1 MIFFLL
7 YLELRKKNFYLEVQK
22 NINLNL
28 NMSKIVGIDLGTGF
42 SCVAVVEGGQP
53 KVIINSEGKTTTPSV
68 ISFTKDEI
76 KVGESARRQAVMFPK
91 ETVSFIKR
99 FMGEKYDDVLDEVK
113 RAQYKVVKGP
123 NDTVRVDINGKLY
136 SPEEL
141 SAMILRKMKKTAE
154 DYLGEEVKDAIIT
167 CPAYYNDSQRQAVKN
182 AGEIA
187 GLNVMRVINE
197 PTAASLAYGIN
208 TDKDQ
213 KIIVSDIGCGTTDFT
228 VLDIADGVFEVNAT
242 DGDTHLGG
250 DDFDQ
255 VIIDWLLEEFKND
268 YGTDISGD
276 SMAMQRLKE
285 SAEKAKIELS
295 SSTIT
300 EINLPYIS
308 SVNNAPVH
316 LVKTLTRAKF
326 EQMSE
331 NLIKRIIDKCKS
343 CLKKSKLNISN
354 IDEIILVGG
363 STRIPAVQ
371 NAIEKLFGKV
381 PNKTVNPDEAVAC
394 GAAIQG
400 AILSGD
406 SNMGDILLLDVTPL
420 SLGIETMGGV
430 FTKLVESNTTIPVT
444 KTEVF
449 TTAADNQPSVEV
461 KVLQGERPMA
471 KDNKQLGIFHLDGI
485 MPARKGVPQIEVT
498 FDIDANGILKVSAK
512 DKATGTEQSIRIEGS
527 SGLSDAEVERMKKEA
542 EANAEADKKE
552 LDRIQTL
559 NIAESTI
566 FQTEKNIKE
575 YGDKITEEQKSELE
589 NGLTALKDALEQKDV
604 DACKSCMEILAQSWY
619 KISEELY
626 KNNPEAQGDGNPG
639 PDNPLNDLFNNG
651 GQQ

>member
-1 MIFFLL
+1 
-7 YLELRKKNFYLEVQK
+7 
-22 NINLNL
+22 
-28 NMSKIVGIDLGTGF
+28 MSRIVGIDLGTGF

-76 KVGESARRQAVMFPK
+76 KVGESARRQAIMFPK

-99 FMGEKYDDVLDEVK
+99 FMGEKYSNVKDEVK
-113 RAQYKVVKGP
+113 RAQYKVVQGP
-123 NDTVRVDINGKLY
+123 NDMPRVDINGKLY

-141 SAMILRKMKKTAE
+141 SAMILQKMKKIAE
-154 DYLGEEVKDAIIT
+154 DYLGEEVKDTVIT
-167 CPAYYNDSQRQAVKN
+167 CPAYYDDTARQAVKN

-187 GLNVMRVINE
+187 GLNVVRVINE
-197 PTAASLAYGIN
+197 PTAAALAYGIN
-208 TDKDQ
+208 TDKEQ
-213 KIIVSDIGCGTTDFT
+213 KIIVTDIGCGTTDFT

-255 VIIDWLLEEFKND
+255 VIIDWLLEEFKNE

-295 SSTIT
+295 SSTTT

-308 SVNNAPVH
+308 SVNNVPVH

-331 NLIKRIIDKCKS
+331 NLIERIIDKCKS

-371 NAIEKLFGKV
+371 NAIEKLFGKT

-430 FTKLVESNTTIPVT
+430 FTKLVEANTTIPVS
-444 KTEVF
+444 KTEIF
-449 TTAADNQPSVEV
+449 TTAVDNQPSVEI

-485 MPARKGVPQIEVT
+485 VPARKGVPQIEVK
-498 FDIDANGILKVSAK
+498 FDIDANGILSVSAT
-512 DKATGTEQSIRIEGS
+512 DKGTGKAQSIRIEGS
-527 SGLSDAEVERMKKEA
+527 SGLSDAEIERMKQEA

-552 LDRIQTL
+552 LERVQTL
-559 NIAESTI
+559 NVAEATI
-566 FQTEKNIKE
+566 FRTEKQIEE
-575 YGDKITEEQKSELE
+575 YGDKITDEQKSELE
-589 NGLTALKDALEQKDV
+589 NGLTALKNAYEQKDV

-626 KNNPEAQGDGNPG
+626 KNTGGTSDNPGGGNPM
-639 PDNPLNDLFNNG
+639 DDIINNMNNG
-651 GQQ
+651 Q

>member
-1 MIFFLL
+1 
-7 YLELRKKNFYLEVQK
+7 
-22 NINLNL
+22 
-28 NMSKIVGIDLGTGF
+28 MSKIIGIDLGSTL
-42 SCVAVVEGGQP
+42 SEVAVVEGGKP
-53 KVIINSEGKTTTPSV
+53 TIIVNDEGSRTTPSV
-68 ISFTKDEI
+68 VGFTKD
-76 KVGESARRQAVMFPK
+76 GERKIGSAAKRQMVTNPK
-91 ETVSFIKR
+91 GTINLIKR
-99 FMGEKYDDVLDEVK
+99 FMGSTYDESK
-113 RAQYKVVKGP
+113 ESMQYDIINKNNKPVVS
-123 NDTVRVDINGKLY
+123 VNGKDY
-136 SPEEL
+136 TPEEI
-141 SAMILRKMKKTAE
+141 SAMILSKLKKCAE
-154 DYLGEEVKDAIIT
+154 DYLGETVTDAVIT
-167 CPAYYNDSQRQAVKN
+167 VPAWFSDPARSATKV

-187 GLNVMRVINE
+187 GLNVLRVVAE
-197 PTAASLAYGIN
+197 PTAAILASNIDMNKGGKYMVVDYGGS
-208 TDKDQ
+208 TL
-213 KIIVSDIGCGTTDFT
+213 DFS
-228 VLDIADGVFEVNAT
+228 IADISDGVVEILASN
-242 DGDTHLGG
+242 GDVYCGG
-250 DDFDQ
+250 SDLDKLVSNYIVD
-255 VIIDWLLEEFKND
+255 EFKNAEGID
-268 YGTDISGD
+268 LTNDA
-276 SMAMQRLKE
+276 MAMSRIIE
-285 SAEKAKIELS
+285 AAEKAKVELS
-295 SSTIT
+295 NVSTT
-300 EINLPYIS
+300 DINLPYITATDS
-308 SVNNAPVH
+308 GPKH
-316 LVKTLTRAKF
+316 LNIQLSKAKF
-326 EQMSE
+326 EQ
-331 NLIKRIIDKCKS
+331 IIDGEISKVIK
-343 CLKKSKLNISN
+343 LGKEAIKKANIKTTDLDG
-354 IDEIILVGG
+354 ILLVGG
-363 STRIPAVQ
+363 STRIPKVQDELTKAFDRPLIKNVNVDEVVALGAAVQ
-371 NAIEKLFGKV
+371 GSILAGEKTDV
-381 PNKTVNPDEAVAC
+381 
-394 GAAIQG
+394 
-400 AILSGD
+400 
-406 SNMGDILLLDVTPL
+406 LLLDVTPL

-430 FTKLVESNTTIPVT
+430 FTKLVESNTTIPVS

>member
-1 MIFFLL
+1 
-7 YLELRKKNFYLEVQK
+7 
-22 NINLNL
+22 
-28 NMSKIVGIDLGTGF
+28 MSRIVGIDLGTGF

-255 VIIDWLLEEFKND
+255 VIIDWLLEEFKNE

-295 SSTIT
+295 SSTTT

-308 SVNNAPVH
+308 SVNNVPVH

-331 NLIKRIIDKCKS
+331 NLIERIIDKCKS

-371 NAIEKLFGKV
+371 NAIEKLFGKA

-406 SNMGDILLLDVTPL
+406 SNMGDILLLDVIPL

-430 FTKLVESNTTIPVT
+430 FTKLVEANTTIPVS

-449 TTAADNQPSVEV
+449 TTAVDNQPSVEI

-485 MPARKGVPQIEVT
+485 VPARKGVPQIEVK
-498 FDIDANGILKVSAK
+498 FDIDANGILSVSAT
-512 DKATGTEQSIRIEGS
+512 DKGTGKAQSIRIEGS
-527 SGLSDAEVERMKKEA
+527 SGLSDAEIERMRKEA

-552 LDRIQTL
+552 LERVQTL
-559 NIAESTI
+559 NDAEATI
-566 FQTEKNIKE
+566 FRTEKQIEE
-575 YGDKITEEQKSELE
+575 YGDKITDEQKSELE
-589 NGLTALKDALEQKDV
+589 NGLTALKDAYEQKDV

-626 KNNPEAQGDGNPG
+626 KNTGGTSDNPGGGNPM
-639 PDNPLNDLFNNG
+639 DDIINNMNNG
-651 GQQ
+651 Q

>member
-1 MIFFLL
+1 
-7 YLELRKKNFYLEVQK
+7 
-22 NINLNL
+22 
-28 NMSKIVGIDLGTGF
+28 MSRIVGIDLGTGF

-76 KVGESARRQAVMFPK
+76 KVGESARRQAIMFPK

-99 FMGEKYDDVLDEVK
+99 FMGEKYSNVKDEVK
-113 RAQYKVVKGP
+113 RAQYKVVQGP
-123 NDTVRVDINGKLY
+123 NDMPRVDINGKLY

-141 SAMILRKMKKTAE
+141 SAMILQKMKKIAE
-154 DYLGEEVKDAIIT
+154 DYLGEEVKDVVIT
-167 CPAYYNDSQRQAVKN
+167 CPAYYDDTARQAVKN

-187 GLNVMRVINE
+187 GLNVVRVINE
-197 PTAASLAYGIN
+197 PTAAALAYGIN
-208 TDKDQ
+208 TDKEQ
-213 KIIVSDIGCGTTDFT
+213 KIIVTDIGCGTTDFT

-250 DDFDQ
+250 DDFDN

-295 SSTIT
+295 SSTTT

-308 SVNNAPVH
+308 SVNNTPVH

-326 EQMSE
+326 EQISD

-371 NAIEKLFGKV
+371 NAIEKLFGKT

-394 GAAIQG
+394 GAAVQG
-400 AILSGD
+400 SILAGE
-406 SNMGDILLLDVTPL
+406 NKDILLLDVTPL

-430 FTKLVESNTTIPVT
+430 FTKLVEANTTIPVS

-449 TTAADNQPSVEV
+449 TTAVDNQPSVEI

-485 MPARKGVPQIEVT
+485 VPARKGVPQIEVK
-498 FDIDANGILKVSAK
+498 FDIDANGILSVSAT
-512 DKATGTEQSIRIEGS
+512 DKGTGKAQSIRIEGS
-527 SGLSDAEVERMKKEA
+527 SGLSDAEIDRMKKEA

-552 LDRIQTL
+552 LERAQTL
-559 NIAESTI
+559 NAAEAAI
-566 FQTEKNIKE
+566 FRTEKQIEE
-575 YGDKITEEQKSELE
+575 YGDKITDEQKSELE
-589 NGLTALKDALEQKDV
+589 NGLTALKDAYEQKDI

-626 KNNPEAQGDGNPG
+626 KNTGGTADNPGGGNPM
-639 PDNPLNDLFNNG
+639 DDIINNMNNG
-651 GQQ
+651 Q